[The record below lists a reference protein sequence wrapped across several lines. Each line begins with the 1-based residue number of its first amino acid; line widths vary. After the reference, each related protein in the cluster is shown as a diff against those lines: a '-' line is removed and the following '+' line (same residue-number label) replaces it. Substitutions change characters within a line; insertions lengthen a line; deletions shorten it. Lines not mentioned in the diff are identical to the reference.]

1 MYFKIV
7 TYFFNH
13 TQFIAIARLGHK
25 QRALALCFLTDLQHV
40 HFHQWRTK
48 YGSPRAFFRSWPD
61 NKLAN
66 DPLRN
71 QAKSGPEINN
81 H

>member
-13 TQFIAIARLGHK
+13 TQFIAIARLGRK

-48 YGSPRAFFRSWPD
+48 YGSPRAFSVPGQTINWPTTPYGI
-61 NKLAN
+61 K
-66 DPLRN
+66 RKVV
-71 QAKSGPEINN
+71 QK
-81 H
+81 